1 MIWPIDYKS
10 RRVQISALEEEHERI
25 RECHPP
31 SIDRLRINQPTD
43 RIRTRGRRWGRG
55 MGSKAT
61 ALLRIALLLS
71 SREARE
77 ARRRTRAP
85 PPPLSSPLLSSH
97 PRHWRAP
104 PPMASSV
111 SRAAG
116 AAATMAKAARRAV
129 AQGFSPPFLDQAS
142 QISSPPPPRSLLG
155 VEDPRVPWGGA
166 RGHLCA
172 GLLPYSSLW
181 LRIFSQHQS
190 DRMGQQGCG
199 QVLQRLPCFLHSI
212 CHWRHKGIS
221 YHHQQLLRICT
232 G

>member
-1 MIWPIDYKS
+1 MHKFTPYKPRRTIISIPVKKEKRKKENPISPELDAFATIQTWPIDYKS

-85 PPPLSSPLLSSH
+85 PPPLSSPLLSS
-97 PRHWRAP
+97 PLLSLFC
-104 PPMASSV
+104 SS
-111 SRAAG
+111 
-116 AAATMAKAARRAV
+116 
-129 AQGFSPPFLDQAS
+129 
-142 QISSPPPPRSLLG
+142 
-155 VEDPRVPWGGA
+155 
-166 RGHLCA
+166 
-172 GLLPYSSLW
+172 
-181 LRIFSQHQS
+181 
-190 DRMGQQGCG
+190 
-199 QVLQRLPCFLHSI
+199 
-212 CHWRHKGIS
+212 
-221 YHHQQLLRICT
+221 
-232 G
+232 